1 MQRRARQNSYAG
13 LESIIE
19 HDAWD
24 EEEDESEAGSS
35 SSAPPPQP
43 LPAPAQPVLATTG
56 RGGRGRGGRGRG
68 GRGPALGSV
77 SKPLG
82 RTRV

>member
-24 EEEDESEAGSS
+24 EDEGEAGSS

-56 RGGRGRGGRGRG
+56 RGGRGRPGTANRSRGCAS
-68 GRGPALGSV
+68 PAQALFV
-77 SKPLG
+77 FF
-82 RTRV
+82 